1 MSEIVIRKELDKWGA
16 FVQDRRIAIGNCQS
30 CVVKVVLAV
39 TKNSTR
45 YKTIVVHNE
54 DNSVRY
60 YLPTGV

>member
-1 MSEIVIRKELDKWGA
+1 MSEIVIRKDLDKW
-16 FVQDRRIAIGNCQS
+16 IAYYGDKPIAKSICRS
-30 CVVKVVLAV
+30 CVVKIVLAV
-39 TKNSTR
+39 TKNSSK